1 MSKGGCNLTDK
12 EILDLILK
20 DEEKGLSFLAE
31 KYEKLL
37 IYIVAGILGNRTRD
51 VEECVNDTYLK
62 FWRNARTYDMEK
74 ASVATYLKVIAR
86 NTAINRLRDIRRHEE
101 KTYSED
107 ISDIAAAYSDF
118 NQNIENKIENKEKAE
133 HLSKVIALLQ
143 DKDRELILRK
153 YFYTQSSKVIAD
165 AMNMT
170 VTAVDSRLSRL
181 RIKMKTKFDKLY

>member
-1 MSKGGCNLTDK
+1 MTDK
-12 EILDLILK
+12 EMLELILK

-37 IYIVAGILGNRTRD
+37 IYIVAGILGNRIRD

-62 FWRNARTYDMEK
+62 FWRNAKTYDMEK
-74 ASVATYLKVIAR
+74 ASITTYLKVIAR

-107 ISDIAAAYSDF
+107 FTDIAAAYADF
-118 NQNIENKIENKEKAE
+118 GQNIENKIENKEKAE
-133 HLSKVIALLQ
+133 HLGKVIALLQ

-153 YFYTQSSKVIAD
+153 YFYAQSSKVIAD

-181 RIKMKTKFDKLY
+181 RVKMKVKFDNFYSA